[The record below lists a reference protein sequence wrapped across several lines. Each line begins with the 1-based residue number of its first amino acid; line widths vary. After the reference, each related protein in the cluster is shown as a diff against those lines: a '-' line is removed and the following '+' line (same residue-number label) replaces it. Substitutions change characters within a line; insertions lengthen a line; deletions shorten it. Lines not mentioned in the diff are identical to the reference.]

1 MSKTQVGIVI
11 FDQVEVL
18 DFCGPFE
25 VFSVA
30 TKPGLETYPET
41 ALYDVHLIAET
52 LDPIRTIGGMR
63 VLPSCTFADH
73 PPFAIIVVP
82 GGYGTR
88 RLEQADSP
96 LVQWIQNQAEC
107 VPLVTSVCTGAFLL
121 AKAGLLAGLPAT
133 THWANIESLRERYL
147 DLAVTSTERVVDT
160 GKIITSAG
168 ISAGIDMALHV
179 VARQH
184 GNAAAVQTARDM
196 EYVSALTQSL
206 ESDS

>member
-1 MSKTQVGIVI
+1 MTKAQVGIVI

-30 TKPGLETYPET
+30 SKPGNETYPET

-52 LDPIRTIGGMR
+52 LEPIRTIGGMR

-73 PPFAIIVVP
+73 PPLAIIVVP

-88 RLEQADSP
+88 RLEEADSP
-96 LVQWIQNQAEC
+96 LVQWIQKQAEC

-133 THWANIESLRERYL
+133 THWSSIGGLRERYP
-147 DLAVTSTERVVDT
+147 DLEVTSTDRIVDT
-160 GKIITSAG
+160 GPIITSAG

-184 GNAAAVQTARDM
+184 GNAAAFQTARDM
-196 EYVSALTQSL
+196 EYVSALTKSL